1 MYHCCLDFD
10 LRWQSQ
16 RQSFVV
22 MLISVYLS
30 IKYPGKS
37 TNVFTAFY
45 FMQMEAGMAKN
56 RDRNGIK
63 FLYIPHLTSCTSI
76 LCELGI
82 NLQDSWSLQKKKLFF
97 RRKFTHNKLHCLV
110 SVSFMGLQSK
120 YSVRFA
126 HYLGM
131 IFINRDGLH
140 HWNQNSIFGW
150 KIKIFQQ

>member
-1 MYHCCLDFD
+1 MMLTAFHNFIYAVLIKCMHVKCLILLIHWTCIDSVSLLPVIKKCIKIFD

-76 LCELGI
+76 LGELGI
-82 NLQDSWSLQKKKLFF
+82 NLQDS
-97 RRKFTHNKLHCLV
+97 
-110 SVSFMGLQSK
+110 
-120 YSVRFA
+120 
-126 HYLGM
+126 
-131 IFINRDGLH
+131 
-140 HWNQNSIFGW
+140 
-150 KIKIFQQ
+150 

>member
-1 MYHCCLDFD
+1 M
-10 LRWQSQ
+10 
-16 RQSFVV
+16 V

-45 FMQMEAGMAKN
+45 FMQMEAGMTKN

-82 NLQDSWSLQKKKLFF
+82 NLQDS
-97 RRKFTHNKLHCLV
+97 
-110 SVSFMGLQSK
+110 
-120 YSVRFA
+120 
-126 HYLGM
+126 
-131 IFINRDGLH
+131 
-140 HWNQNSIFGW
+140 
-150 KIKIFQQ
+150 